1 MNCRKLI
8 KILLFGTVI
17 SSTYGDPCE
26 EINAYASSNSIELD
40 CSSNGELKVEVNN
53 FLKEE
58 AKEDFIQ
65 KFLKQFPDI
74 EILNISYR
82 KLTCELIIPENSK
95 LRELHAAGNE
105 LSGKLNIPENSKLE
119 YIDVSNNYSLS
130 GELNIPNNST
140 LRKLYTGYNNLT
152 GSIIIPENSK
162 LEELEVYC
170 NQFSGQLIIPKN
182 CNLKELHVGNNN
194 LTGNITI
201 PESLIN
207 FYAQENQLTGDIIIP
222 ENSKLEILHV
232 PKNKFNGKLI
242 IPESCNIE
250 DIDISDN
257 KMKGEIILT
266 EYSSIK
272 ELNARG
278 NDINV
283 LCDANTYETD
293 TNYCKLKI
301 QEQSQ
306 KNYLLITYVSSIL
319 IITIIIIILIILDN
333 KKKRKLS
340 EKNESNNDLLN
351 NINVQESSFKVGKCY
366 TAGSNYVPSKEDEIT
381 ISANDRISIIE
392 VLDNGR
398 ANGKNL
404 NTQQSGIFPLSCLKN
419 EVIGVQNKKNGTYK
433 SAIVYLSISLSKK
446 LLIQSKIYFDYY

>member
-105 LSGKLNIPENSKLE
+105 LSGKLNILEISKLE
-119 YIDVSNNYSLS
+119 YLDASDNNLE
-130 GELNIPNNST
+130 GELNIPNNTT
-140 LRKLYTGYNNLT
+140 LKFLNVGYNKLT

-162 LEELEVYC
+162 LEVLNVH
-170 NQFSGQLIIPKN
+170 NNNLSGQLIIPKN
-182 CNLKELHVGNNN
+182 SNLKELGANNN
-194 LTGNITI
+194 KLTGNITI
-201 PESLIN
+201 PESLIE
-207 FYAQENQLTGDIIIP
+207 FAAPHNQLTGDIIIP
-222 ENSKLEILHV
+222 ENSKLERLYV
-232 PKNKFNGKLI
+232 NNNKFNGKII
-242 IPESCNIE
+242 IPENCNLE
-250 DIDISDN
+250 RVDISN
-257 KMKGEIILT
+257 NELKGEITLT
-266 EYSSIK
+266 KSSRIR
-272 ELNARG
+272 ELNAKG

-283 LCDANTYETD
+283 SCDADTYETY
-293 TNYCKLKI
+293 TNYCELKFKK
-301 QEQSQ
+301 Q
-306 KNYLLITYVSSIL
+306 KKNFPYIIGSSLIL
-319 IITIIIIILIILDN
+319 ICMIIFLILIILDN

-340 EKNESNNDLLN
+340 EKNESNDDLLE
-351 NINVQESSFKVGKCY
+351 INVQENSFKVGKCY
-366 TAGSNYVPSKEDEIT
+366 IAGSNYIPRKVDEIT

-404 NTQQSGIFPLSCLKN
+404 NTQQSGIFPLSCLKS
-419 EVIGVQNKKNGTYK
+419 EIIVQNKEIRTNQNSIYCLSITIVLC
-433 SAIVYLSISLSKK
+433 AIVFFINC
-446 LLIQSKIYFDYY
+446 